1 MKNKRHLFTISIWA
15 QFCIVLF
22 LGDALAVN
30 NPVGPPTVPPS
41 SYTYQ
46 PAYGNYTLAPGAYS
60 NLIVTGNITGG
71 KHFRGIVPYRSV
83 SEFTAPLGSSSLN
96 SFLRSS
102 AESYHY
108 SDRAPGSAWPYYSP
122 SQTVTT
128 INRDGQSGLEMPRI
142 RVNKGTGE
150 FLPPLQKTQEM
161 QQARTEFP
169 IDEEMVY
176 RKFRPVSVLPE
187 ELEQLLS
194 KYELLEEAQESEPVL
209 EDKQLAELRQ
219 GLAEAKK
226 KAQEIDRKIED
237 MFPGSESLKPAEPED
252 YTIKPP
258 QPPQPFETPAEKQE
272 PLDVYQQMLQQVQE
286 DFQEYLEQ
294 AEQRKKQRGKED
306 EKTEQPGQPAP
317 LVPPTE
323 PASGTDYTRPGSIT
337 EAPSE
342 RARLG
347 PPTDRKLPKFRTPSA
362 KAMLGLRKSF
372 ATDKNDRFNQYL
384 KAAQDYMKQ
393 GKYYRAAD
401 AYTLASIYEPKNPL
415 PLAGKAH
422 ALLAAGEYLSSA
434 LYLSKAIEIF
444 PGYVRFQIDIIE
456 MIGDKDTLE
465 SRVVNI
471 KQWQKL
477 TGSPELQFLLAYVFY
492 NTGKLPWAKQ
502 AIDAAFEKM
511 PDSRAV
517 KTLNRAIDNA
527 MATSGLGR
535 SRMQVPQPPQQSK

>member
-1 MKNKRHLFTISIWA
+1 MKNKRHLSTISIVA
-15 QFCIVLF
+15 QFCVALF
-22 LGDALAVN
+22 LGNALAVD
-30 NPVGPPTVPPS
+30 NPIGPPTVPPS

-46 PAYGNYTLAPGAYS
+46 PAYRNYTLAPGAYS

-102 AESYHY
+102 AGSYHY
-108 SDRAPGSAWPYYSP
+108 SDRAPGSAWPYYLP
-122 SQTVTT
+122 SQTVTA
-128 INRDGQSGLEMPRI
+128 INRGGQSGLEMPRI

-150 FLPPLQKTQEM
+150 FLPPLAKTQEM
-161 QQARTEFP
+161 QPGSGELRRDEQVRTEFQ

-194 KYELLEEAQESEPVL
+194 RYERPEEAEEPEPVP
-209 EDKQLAELRQ
+209 EDEQLAELRQ

-237 MFPGSESLKPAEPED
+237 MFPGTESLKPPEPAEPED

-294 AEQRKKQRGKED
+294 AEQKEKQRGKED
-306 EKTEQPGQPAP
+306 EKTEQPSQPAP
-317 LVPPTE
+317 LVPPTG
-323 PASGTDYTRPGSIT
+323 PASVADYTR
-337 EAPSE
+337 
-342 RARLG
+342 LG
-347 PPTDRKLPKFRTPSA
+347 DITDRKIPELETPFA

-372 ATDKNDRFNQYL
+372 ATDKDDRFNQYL
-384 KAAQDYMKQ
+384 KAAHDYMKQ

-415 PLAGKAH
+415 PIAGKAH

-434 LYLSKAIEIF
+434 LFLSKAIEIF
-444 PGYVRFQIDIIE
+444 PGYVRFQIDLAE
-456 MIGDKDTLE
+456 MIGDKDKLE
-465 SRVVNI
+465 SRVI
-471 KQWQKL
+471 DITQWQKR

-517 KTLNRAIDNA
+517 VILKQTIDNA
-527 MATSGLGR
+527 VAAFRLGG
-535 SRMQVPQPPQQSK
+535 